1 MPTLYT
7 APYSFL
13 NEGNTSRFLLI
24 CDHASNAIPEDY
36 AQLGLQEHELERHV
50 AWDIGAAEVT
60 RHLADILGCQAILSG
75 FSRLLIDPNR
85 GLDDPTL
92 IMKLSDGSII
102 PGNLDVDRHNN
113 MSAWQERVD
122 KFYMPYHLA
131 IASTLE
137 NLINDGQVPIILSVH
152 SFTPNF
158 RGVKRPWSAAVL
170 WDKDDR
176 LAKHL
181 FGSLSKSEKLIG
193 DNEPYSGRL
202 KNDCL
207 FRHGTEKGLPHAL
220 IELRQDYLLGE
231 VDCEYWVHFLAD
243 ALKTAEKDAACAER
257 KFFGTYTENIFKNC
271 NENQ

>member
-1 MPTLYT
+1 MEPVFFAKEFKNKKLINHIV
-7 APYSFL
+7 F
-13 NEGNTSRFLLI
+13 I
-24 CDHASNAIPEDY
+24 CDHASNYIPRKY
-36 AQLGLQEHELERHV
+36 KKLGISDRNLESHI
-50 AWDIGAAEVT
+50 AFDIGAKNLT
-60 RHLADILGCQAILSG
+60 INLAKKLKQSYFLSN

-92 IMKLSDGSII
+92 IMKLSDGIII

-113 MSAWQERVD
+113 SFAWQERVD

-131 IASTLE
+131 IESTLE

-158 RGVKRPWSAAVL
+158 RGLKRPWSAAVL
-170 WDKDDR
+170 WDKDER

-181 FGSLSKSEKLIG
+181 FRSLSKSEKLIG
-193 DNEPYSGRL
+193 NNQPYSGRL

-207 FRHGTEKGLPHAL
+207 FRHGTKKGFPHAL
-220 IELRQDYLLGE
+220 IELRQDCLLRD
-231 VDCEYWVHFLAD
+231 VDCEYWVNILAD
-243 ALKTAEKDAACAER
+243 ALKTAEKDAVCAER
-257 KFFGTYTENIFKNC
+257 KFFGTYTENIFKNF

>member
-1 MPTLYT
+1 MIPSPYT
-7 APYSFL
+7 APYKIL

-24 CDHASNAIPEDY
+24 CDHASNAIPEDF

-50 AWDIGAAEVT
+50 AWDIGAAKVT
-60 RHLADILGCQAILSG
+60 RHLSESMGRTAILSG

-92 IMKLSDGSII
+92 IMKLSDGNII

-113 MSAWQERVD
+113 APAWQERVD

-170 WDKDDR
+170 WDKDER

-193 DNEPYSGRL
+193 NNQPYSGRL

-220 IELRQDYLLGE
+220 IELRQDCLLRD
-231 VDCEYWVHFLAD
+231 VDCEYWVKIIAD
-243 ALKTAEKDAACAER
+243 ALKNAEKTR
-257 KFFGTYTENIFKNC
+257 YVQKENFLVHILKIFYKNC
-271 NENQ
+271 N

>member
-1 MPTLYT
+1 MPEPYTSPYEILY
-7 APYSFL
+7 
-13 NEGNTSRFLLI
+13 EGNPSRFLLI
-24 CDHASNAIPEDY
+24 CDHASNAIPDDF
-36 AQLGLQEHELERHV
+36 AQLGLPAHELDRHV
-50 AWDIGAAEVT
+50 AWDMGAAEVT
-60 RHLADILGCQAILSG
+60 RYLADALGCPAILSG

-113 MSAWQERVD
+113 ISAWQERVD

-131 IASTLE
+131 IASILE

-170 WDKDDR
+170 WDKDER

-193 DNEPYSGRL
+193 NNQPYSGRL

-207 FRHGTEKGLPHAL
+207 FRHGTENGFPHAL
-220 IELRQDYLLGE
+220 IELRQDSLMRD
-231 VDCEYWVHFLAD
+231 VDYQYWVPFLAN
-243 ALKTAEKDAACAER
+243 ALTTAETDPICAER
-257 KFFGTYTENIFKNC
+257 KFLGSYT
-271 NENQ
+271 